1 MNTIREFKKKLT
13 DFYGLYSAYA
23 DILIKFMTALCAYL
37 WVRSVTGYSA
47 VFSNIFILLV
57 LALVSSVLPA
67 GSIALISGILIAGQS
82 FALGLDIGGVVT
94 AVLVVLF
101 ILFLRFIPEDS
112 TAAILM
118 AMGVWFGFGA
128 LVPLVCGLKKRL
140 ASVFAVASGAV
151 ICQLLRTM
159 GAIQESLSLL
169 EATAYPDR
177 LKLFMGAMFTPDLI
191 VGCIAAMAAAAV
203 VYLLALAGFR
213 YCLETASAVGA
224 VLYVILTAVGNS
236 VLGAGIDLTAC
247 IAGSAASL
255 VVALILSF
263 LWISL
268 DYQKSEKFRIEDDEY
283 YYYVKA
289 IPKSKAE
296 GPAYEAPDPGEIP
309 EDEAPLVERPEVD
322 DIDFESRLED
332 SLKNL

>member
-13 DFYGLYSAYA
+13 DFYGRYSAYA
-23 DILIKFMTALCAYL
+23 DILIKFLTALCAYL

-57 LALVSSVLPA
+57 LALVSSVLPS
-67 GSIALISGILIAGQS
+67 GSIALISGILVAGQA
-82 FALGLDIGGVVT
+82 FGLGLDVGGVVT
-94 AVLVVLF
+94 AVLVILF

-112 TAAILM
+112 TAAVLM

-128 LVPLVCGLKKRL
+128 LVPLVCGLRKRL
-140 ASVFAVASGAV
+140 ASVFSLASGVV
-151 ICQLLRTM
+151 ICQLVRTM
-159 GAIQESLSLL
+159 GATRESLSLL

-177 LKLFMGAMFTPDLI
+177 LKLFMGAMFRPGLV
-191 VGCIAAMAAAAV
+191 VGCVAAMAAAAV

-213 YCLETASAVGA
+213 YCLETASAAGA
-224 VLYVILTAVGNS
+224 VIYVVLTAVGSS
-236 VLGAGIDLTAC
+236 VLGAGTDLTAV
-247 IAGSAASL
+247 IVGSAASL

-263 LWISL
+263 LWLSL
-268 DYQKSEKFRIEDDEY
+268 DYKKSEKFRIEDDEY

-289 IPKSKAE
+289 IPKAKTDGA
-296 GPAYEAPDPGEIP
+296 PYEAPEPGEAAA
-309 EDEAPLVERPEVD
+309 DEAPLVERPEVD
-322 DIDFESRLED
+322 DIDFESRLEE